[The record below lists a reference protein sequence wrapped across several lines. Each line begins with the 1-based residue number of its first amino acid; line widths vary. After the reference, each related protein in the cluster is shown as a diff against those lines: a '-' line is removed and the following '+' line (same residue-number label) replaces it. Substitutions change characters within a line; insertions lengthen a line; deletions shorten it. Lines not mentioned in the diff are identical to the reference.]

1 MLVLTRRLGEAITI
15 GENIKI
21 VIVDLDASQVKIG
34 IEAPRS
40 VEVYREELYIKI
52 KGRSF
57 SSGPGDNKETDEK

>member
-40 VEVYREELYIKI
+40 VEVYREELYEKI
-52 KGRSF
+52 KGHSF
-57 SSGPGDNKETDEK
+57 ISGPQKENPEDS